1 MQVDAD
7 DITMTFDSIFSA
19 VPEGTTVIDTGDV
32 PAPTAVAPANS
43 EITNLS
49 DTSALVLGMLVTG
62 TNIPVGATIT
72 NIDVPTQTI
81 TLSTP
86 VIAGAGSASETLDFT
101 LNPGIAID
109 LTGTSTTSLD
119 VTTAFEVGG
128 VPGNTNNIENPDG
141 VIITLP

>member
-1 MQVDAD
+1 MSV
-7 DITMTFDSIFSA
+7 MKLF
-19 VPEGTTVIDTGDV
+19 PEAGTTVVDTGDV
-32 PAPTAVAPANS
+32 PAPGDPNPD

-49 DTSALVLGMLVTG
+49 DTSALLVGMIVTG
-62 TNIPVGATIT
+62 TDIPAGATIAS
-72 NIDVPTQTI
+72 IDSATQI

-119 VTTAFEVGG
+119 ITTAFEVGG
-128 VPGNTNNIENPDG
+128 APGNANNIENPDG